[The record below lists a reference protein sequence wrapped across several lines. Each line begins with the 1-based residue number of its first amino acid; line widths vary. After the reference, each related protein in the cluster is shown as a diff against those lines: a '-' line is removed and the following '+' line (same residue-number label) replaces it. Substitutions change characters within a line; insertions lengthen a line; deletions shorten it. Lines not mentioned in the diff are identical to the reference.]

1 MSIKKVKYIFVPS
14 LVALAISSAF
24 AAEQSEQANV
34 EPKVSRQALEV
45 ITVTA
50 QKRGESIQEVP
61 ITVSA
66 LSGEDLKERG
76 TDDIQSYSNFVPG
89 MVFSGTAFV
98 GERSGPDITIRGVA
112 NSRLADFETSIAT
125 ATTGFIYGEMP
136 AYSFDPRL
144 MDIKRVEVLKGPQGT
159 LYGAA
164 SMGGTV
170 KVIPNSPNA
179 SEFEGKILTGLGY
192 THDGGVNTEFGAMAN
207 IPLIEDVL
215 AVRVSGF
222 NFVDSGFIDVKLVT
236 GHPNEQRGGNTDL
249 TAIDAQ
255 NFDIF
260 NIDETDRRVIEN
272 SNEVETF
279 GGQFALKYTPN
290 DVFEADFSLFY
301 QSKDQKNAANFE
313 PSLSS
318 SINERTT
325 ELYILQPSSTEYTLG
340 QLHLQYDFGF
350 AAIHSVTGSLNR
362 RFTNAT
368 DFSAI
373 VYGALGGDGTQPV
386 PGTAPVNFIVDTDV
400 FSQEFRL
407 QGDTDIGF
415 GTGLNWIVGVFYQTE
430 DRYSTGSVSVNNT
443 WMVNGTES
451 GILPTSGTD
460 LLWGGEY
467 QSDYEST
474 SFFVDLTFGV
484 TEKLDISIGARTAK
498 QELDSSRIDFGN
510 VFAGAACATCTIL
523 DERSIDED
531 VTTPRFAIAY
541 AATKEINLY
550 ATASEGFRI
559 GGGNAVGN
567 LDTAGC
573 QTALGILGISDPG
586 SFDSDS
592 VWNYEAGVKTSLL
605 NNTVNLN
612 MSAFN
617 VQWDD
622 LQVSTALSAYD
633 DTCGASVV
641 ANVGAAEL
649 NGIELEL
656 KALVTDNF
664 EVGMTAEFNDAEL
677 TEGDPGVPGAKAGD
691 PLKNVPDFAMTLSAQ
706 YYFEPIN
713 NMEVFAR
720 IDYIYTD
727 ERSFSD
733 VAAGPSDAMN
743 LPSYDLLNLRLTA
756 SSENWNFTAFVDNL
770 LDETPELGVQQLPG
784 GPGDYVSGSSTQRF
798 VSTGRPLTVGIQV
811 GYVF

>member
-1 MSIKKVKYIFVPS
+1 
-14 LVALAISSAF
+14 
-24 AAEQSEQANV
+24 
-34 EPKVSRQALEV
+34 
-45 ITVTA
+45 
-50 QKRGESIQEVP
+50 
-61 ITVSA
+61 
-66 LSGEDLKERG
+66 
-76 TDDIQSYSNFVPG
+76 
-89 MVFSGTAFV
+89 
-98 GERSGPDITIRGVA
+98 
-112 NSRLADFETSIAT
+112 
-125 ATTGFIYGEMP
+125 
-136 AYSFDPRL
+136 
-144 MDIKRVEVLKGPQGT
+144 
-159 LYGAA
+159 
-164 SMGGTV
+164 
-170 KVIPNSPNA
+170 
-179 SEFEGKILTGLGY
+179 
-192 THDGGVNTEFGAMAN
+192 
-207 IPLIEDVL
+207 
-215 AVRVSGF
+215 
-222 NFVDSGFIDVKLVT
+222 
-236 GHPNEQRGGNTDL
+236 
-249 TAIDAQ
+249 
-255 NFDIF
+255 
-260 NIDETDRRVIEN
+260 
-272 SNEVETF
+272 
-279 GGQFALKYTPN
+279 
-290 DVFEADFSLFY
+290 
-301 QSKDQKNAANFE
+301 
-313 PSLSS
+313 
-318 SINERTT
+318 
-325 ELYILQPSSTEYTLG
+325 
-340 QLHLQYDFGF
+340 
-350 AAIHSVTGSLNR
+350 
-362 RFTNAT
+362 
-368 DFSAI
+368 
-373 VYGALGGDGTQPV
+373 
-386 PGTAPVNFIVDTDV
+386 V

>member
-34 EPKVSRQALEV
+34 EPKVSRQVLEV

-98 GERSGPDITIRGVA
+98 GDRSGPDITIRGVA

-125 ATTGFIYGEMP
+125 ATTGFVYGEMP

-144 MDIKRVEVLKGPQGT
+144 MDVERVEVLKGPQGT

-170 KVIPNSPNA
+170 KVIPNAPDA
-179 SEFEGKILTGLGY
+179 FEFEGNFTTGLGY
-192 THDGGVNTEFGAMAN
+192 TKDGGVNTEFGGMAN
-207 IPLIEDVL
+207 IPLIEDEL
-215 AVRVSGF
+215 AIRFAAF

-236 GHPNEQRGGNTDL
+236 GDPNEQRGGNTDL
-249 TAIDAQ
+249 DAIDAK
-255 NFDIF
+255 NFDIY
-260 NIDETDRRVIEN
+260 NIDETERRVIEN

-279 GGQFALKYTPN
+279 GGQFGLKWTPN
-290 DVFEADFSLFY
+290 DDFEADFSLFY
-301 QSKDQKNAANFE
+301 QSKDQKNSANFE

-318 SINERTT
+318 KLNERTT

-340 QLHLQYDFGF
+340 QLHLQYDLGF
-350 AAIHSVTGSLNR
+350 AEIHSVTGALNR

-373 VYGALGGDGTQPV
+373 VHGALGGDDTVQV

-415 GTGLNWIVGVFYQTE
+415 GTGLNWIVGYFYQTE

-443 WMVNGTES
+443 WMTNGVEN

-467 QSDYEST
+467 QSEYENN
-474 SFFVDLTFGV
+474 SFFADLTFGI

-510 VFAGAACATCTIL
+510 VFAGAACATCTTL

-677 TEGDPGVPGAKAGD
+677 TKGDPGVPGASVGD
-691 PLKNVPDFAMTLSAQ
+691 PLKNVPDFAATLSAQ

-713 NMEVFAR
+713 NLEVFAR

-756 SSENWNFTAFVDNL
+756 SSENWNFTVFVDNL

-798 VSTGRPLTVGIQV
+798 VSSGRPLTAGIKID
-811 GYVF
+811 YNF